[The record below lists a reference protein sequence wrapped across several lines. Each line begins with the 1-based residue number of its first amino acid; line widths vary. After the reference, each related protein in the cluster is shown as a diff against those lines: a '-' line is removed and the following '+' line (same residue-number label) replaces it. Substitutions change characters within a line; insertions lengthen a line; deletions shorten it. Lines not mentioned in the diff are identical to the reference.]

1 MQDFSFTISINTE
14 KSEEDI
20 FNLILKEVPES
31 IKEVGAHIRLFNNIM
46 KFDLNSDYNPL
57 KISDS
62 QEGYLYYKYFLDV
75 FPVGEVDLE
84 NQKRIITILINLFKK
99 YNFKAE
105 LIAEEEFYE

>member
-105 LIAEEEFYE
+105 LIADEEFYE

>member
-57 KISDS
+57 KILDS

-75 FPVGEVDLE
+75 FPVGKVDLE

-99 YNFKAE
+99 YNFKTE
-105 LIAEEEFYE
+105 LIADEEFYE

>member
-20 FNLILKEVPES
+20 FNLTLKEVPES